1 MAADPKQYKLT
12 MRQKLTAI
20 HIKHYQGT
28 EWLPQAGDYFTTM
41 RADLG
46 LFMISKIEGRR
57 VFVVSIG
64 SDDQESSFDLGNFTS
79 GGTGSLRVHVP
90 KFVLD
95 TK

>member
-1 MAADPKQYKLT
+1 

-20 HIKHYQGT
+20 HIKHYQGD
-28 EWLPQAGDYFTTM
+28 EWLPQAGDFFTTL
-41 RADLG
+41 RADLA
-46 LFMISKIEGRR
+46 LFQISKIDGRQ
-57 VFVVSIG
+57 VFVVSV
-64 SDDQESSFDLGNFTS
+64 DDGNQESAYDLGNFTS